1 MSKKILCIICSFLIS
16 LSLFV
21 IPSFASNDFP
31 LINYYPAPS
40 ENLQSILNTYEHITP
55 FGSNSSDRNTYVG
68 NPHDDID
75 IYGFYITTN
84 DPRYPYSFIVAST
97 DRTNYYRFYLNDNLS
112 SYGSFSVENFSNFN
126 SDYSLY
132 YRSPGNQIY
141 YKLNDSFPIFNGVPS
156 GLSALR
162 DFIDNGGSSDSVYDF
177 STTVEVK
184 PGTVLYIGV
193 PTNGALSM
201 SGTTTFPVNSTW
213 LGLDKY
219 PEAPQ
224 RVSRA
229 SSLPSAGTQFPL
241 SPNSK
246 PNWQPSSQGS
256 NLLGQ
261 NKNAYFSE
269 STWSFE
275 ESGFLTFYN
284 PYYFNPFT
292 DGSSDQSSILNG
304 SVYLTISG
312 YSSIR
317 SYPLKESVV
326 SSGNIT
332 SDSPDNYESYS
343 DPTIVDNG
351 DGTGSITNW
360 TNQDGSTSSEAPSN
374 NGYNSAP
381 AAQSIEGYLSQIR
394 NTLTKFANDFI
405 ELVQAPISHIQQ
417 LISAGSGFMS
427 ALQGMYA
434 WLPDQIQGYLISALT
449 LIIAIGVFKVFL

>member
-1 MSKKILCIICSFLIS
+1 MSKKIICIICSLIIS
-16 LSLFV
+16 LSIFV
-21 IPSFASNDFP
+21 IPSFAESLSITTLPVISSFTFNDLSNNG
-31 LINYYPAPS
+31 L
-40 ENLQSILNTYEHITP
+40 NLGTYN
-55 FGSNSSDRNTYVG
+55 NSSIYGASSKN
-68 NPHDDID
+68 D
-75 IYGFYITTN
+75 IYIFATN
-84 DPRYPYSFIVAST
+84 TALFVCST
-97 DRTNYYRFYLNDNLS
+97 DSTSSFLYRNYRNNNSVITDTATFGLYDESSNLFYS
-112 SYGSFSVENFSNFN
+112 SWLTINQNFTSCNFSFFDNE
-126 SDYSLY
+126 
-132 YRSPGNQIY
+132 
-141 YKLNDSFPIFNGVPS
+141 KS
-156 GLSALR
+156 GLSAVR
-162 DFIDNGGSSDSVYDF
+162 DYIDNSSSSDSVYDF

-193 PTNGALSM
+193 PANGILSM

-213 LGLDKY
+213 LGSDKY

-246 PNWQPSSQGS
+246 PNWQPSSEGS

-269 STWSFE
+269 STWSFDV
-275 ESGFLTFYN
+275 SGFLTFYN

-292 DGSSDQSSILNG
+292 DGSSDQSSILNS

-405 ELVQAPISHIQQ
+405 ELVQAPISHIQS
-417 LISAGSGFMS
+417 LIQAGSGFMN

-434 WLPDQIQGYLISALT
+434 WLPAQIQGYLISALT